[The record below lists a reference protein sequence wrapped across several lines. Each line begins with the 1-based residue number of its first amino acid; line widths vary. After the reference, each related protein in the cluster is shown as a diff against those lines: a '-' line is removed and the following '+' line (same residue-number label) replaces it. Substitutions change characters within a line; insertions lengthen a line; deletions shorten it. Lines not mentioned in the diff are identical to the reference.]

1 MATVGMKERQKH
13 QRHRHNSNEG
23 PWEKILGKSVGMM
36 ENGVMRN
43 VEEMRED
50 DDTGGGRDAG
60 LWG

>member
-1 MATVGMKERQKH
+1 MRERQKH

-43 VEEMRED
+43 AEEMRED
-50 DDTGGGRDAG
+50 DNTGGGRDAG
-60 LWG
+60 L